1 MKEDLQAIY
10 ALNNELLRS
19 ARHKG
24 TFLEDKMLQQMKLRK
39 SEERNSIVVY
49 GGFQDPKFRRQSMKT
64 RARERK
70 EKGREE
76 RKS

>member
-1 MKEDLQAIY
+1 
-10 ALNNELLRS
+10 
-19 ARHKG
+19 
-24 TFLEDKMLQQMKLRK
+24 
-39 SEERNSIVVY
+39 VVY

-76 RKS
+76 RKSSEMLKLVNFDQKIDSNNTGSFNED